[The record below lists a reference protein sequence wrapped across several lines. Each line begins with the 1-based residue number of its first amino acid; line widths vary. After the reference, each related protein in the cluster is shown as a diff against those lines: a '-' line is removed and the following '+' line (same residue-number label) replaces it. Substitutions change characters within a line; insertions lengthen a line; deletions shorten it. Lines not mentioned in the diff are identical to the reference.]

1 MGNQR
6 TINTDTKQL
15 FSDAFSVVFELFTYF
30 FGTVKMTNLL
40 NFKNV
45 SNNKVLIHLKMK
57 DFLCILLFFPTL
69 IFSQALLEPAEEC
82 VFSFKTKNG
91 KTMMLAKEKNNK
103 YLIYRYGTKNKIE
116 LEFPF
121 KDSRSWNKFTYNFYF
136 RGGGK
141 QNAGLDIDNL
151 KFENNGYKYI
161 IYAVYSAGDEEN
173 EESYNIGILIYNKKN
188 KVIRMEGITET
199 AVGNLYHFRTNNLV
213 KIDLESELEE

>member
-1 MGNQR
+1 M
-6 TINTDTKQL
+6 K
-15 FSDAFSVVFELFTYF
+15 YF
-30 FGTVKMTNLL
+30 LY
-40 NFKNV
+40 
-45 SNNKVLIHLKMK
+45 
-57 DFLCILLFFPTL
+57 ILLLFPSL
-69 IFSQALLEPAEEC
+69 IFSQVILESNEEC

-103 YLIYRYGTKNKIE
+103 YLIYRYGTENKIE
-116 LEFPF
+116 LEFPI
-121 KDSRSWNKFTYNFYF
+121 KDLKSWDKFTYNYYF

-173 EESYNIGILIYNKKN
+173 EESYDFGILIYDKKN
-188 KVIRMEGITET
+188 KVTRIKGKTET
-199 AVGNLYHFRTNNLV
+199 EVGSLQSFRTNTLV

>member
-1 MGNQR
+1 MQQMKYF
-6 TINTDTKQL
+6 IYIL
-15 FSDAFSVVFELFTYF
+15 F
-30 FGTVKMTNLL
+30 
-40 NFKNV
+40 
-45 SNNKVLIHLKMK
+45 
-57 DFLCILLFFPTL
+57 FFPTL
-69 IFSQALLEPAEEC
+69 IFSQVFLEPNEEC

-103 YLIYRYGTKNKIE
+103 YLIYRYGTENKIE
-116 LEFPF
+116 LEFPI
-121 KDSRSWNKFTYNFYF
+121 KDSQNWNKFTYNYYF

-188 KVIRMEGITET
+188 KTTRIEGITET
-199 AVGNLYHFRTNNLV
+199 EVGNLHQFRTNELV
-213 KIDLESELEE
+213 KIDLESGLEE